1 MDAETEMKIRVN
13 DAISAIAPEAWDA
26 CANSEAG
33 AYNPFLSHEFLHAL
47 EASGCV
53 HPRTGWLP
61 QHLALEDEHGAI
73 LGVMP
78 LYLKS
83 HSQGEYVFDHG
94 WANAYEQAGGDYYP
108 KLQSC
113 VPFTPVTGKRLLAAP
128 QANAGAV
135 EDALIGGAVELTKL
149 HHASSLH
156 ITFLK
161 EAEWRAHGDARILQ
175 RMDQQF
181 HWVNEG
187 YASFDDFLASLASRK
202 RKAIRKERREA
213 AASAISFEHLRGAD
227 ITEAHW
233 DAFFGFYQD
242 TGNRKWG
249 RPYLNRRFF
258 SMIGEAMA
266 DRILLIMCRREGR
279 LIAGA
284 LNLIGGDT
292 LYGRYWGAMEHHPF
306 LHFETCYYQAIDFAI
321 ANGLA
326 RVEAGAQGEHK
337 LARGYLPQT
346 TYSLHYLAHPGL
358 RRAVAA
364 FLEQER
370 CAVAEEGRILTE
382 MGPFRKSGGSA
393 SGA

>member
-1 MDAETEMKIRVN
+1 MDAEAEMKIRVN
-13 DAISAIAPEAWDA
+13 DAIAAIPPEAWDA

-33 AYNPFLSHEFLHAL
+33 TYSPFLSHAFLHAL

-61 QHLALEDEHGAI
+61 QHLALEDEHGRI

-94 WANAYEQAGGDYYP
+94 WAHAYEQAGGDYYP

-128 QANAGAV
+128 GTNSEAV
-135 EDALIGGAVELTKL
+135 EDALIGGAVELVKL
-149 HHASSLH
+149 HDASSLH

-161 EAEWRAHGDARILQ
+161 EAEWRAHGDSRILQ

-181 HWVNEG
+181 HWVNEN

-202 RKAIRKERREA
+202 RKAIRKERRDA

-233 DAFFGFYQD
+233 DAFFDFYQD

-258 SMIGEAMA
+258 SMIGETMA
-266 DRILLIMCRREGR
+266 DRILLIMCRRDGR
-279 LIAGA
+279 MIAGA
-284 LNLIGGDT
+284 LNLIGGDA
-292 LYGRYWGAMEHHPF
+292 LYGRYWGALEHHPF

-321 ANGLA
+321 ANGLT

-364 FLEQER
+364 FLQQER
-370 CAVAEEGRILTE
+370 RAVAEEGRILAE
-382 MGPFRKSGGSA
+382 MGPFRKSGG
-393 SGA
+393 

>member
-1 MDAETEMKIRVN
+1 
-13 DAISAIAPEAWDA
+13 
-26 CANSEAG
+26 
-33 AYNPFLSHEFLHAL
+33 
-47 EASGCV
+47 
-53 HPRTGWLP
+53 
-61 QHLALEDEHGAI
+61 
-73 LGVMP
+73 
-78 LYLKS
+78 
-83 HSQGEYVFDHG
+83 
-94 WANAYEQAGGDYYP
+94 
-108 KLQSC
+108 
-113 VPFTPVTGKRLLAAP
+113 
-128 QANAGAV
+128 
-135 EDALIGGAVELTKL
+135 
-149 HHASSLH
+149 
-156 ITFLK
+156 
-161 EAEWRAHGDARILQ
+161 
-175 RMDQQF
+175 
-181 HWVNEG
+181 
-187 YASFDDFLASLASRK
+187 
-202 RKAIRKERREA
+202 
-213 AASAISFEHLRGAD
+213 
-227 ITEAHW
+227 
-233 DAFFGFYQD
+233 
-242 TGNRKWG
+242 
-249 RPYLNRRFF
+249 
-258 SMIGEAMA
+258 MA